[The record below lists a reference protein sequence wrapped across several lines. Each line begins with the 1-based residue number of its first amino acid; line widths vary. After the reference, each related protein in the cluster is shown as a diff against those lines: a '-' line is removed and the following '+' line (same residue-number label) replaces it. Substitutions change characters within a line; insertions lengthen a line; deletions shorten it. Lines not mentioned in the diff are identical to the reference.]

1 MARVTPETVARIALL
16 ARLSLTDEERR
27 LYARQLADVLEY
39 AESLAALDTP
49 PGPDGAT
56 PAGSAFREDE
66 PRAGLD
72 PERALEAAPDAAE
85 GLFRVPRVLP
95 G

>member
-1 MARVTPETVARIALL
+1 LARVTPETVAHIAML

-39 AESLAALDTP
+39 AESLAALDAP
-49 PGPDGAT
+49 AAAEDAT
-56 PAGSAFREDE
+56 TVVTAFREDE
-66 PRAGLD
+66 PRAGVD

-85 GLFRVPRVLP
+85 RLFRVPRVLP

>member
-1 MARVTPETVARIALL
+1 MARVTPESVAHIALL

-27 LYARQLADVLEY
+27 LFARQLADVLEY
-39 AESLAALDTP
+39 AESLAALDKP
-49 PGPDGAT
+49 PAPDGAT
-56 PAGSAFREDE
+56 PSVSAFRDDE
-66 PRAGLD
+66 PRPGVD

>member
-1 MARVTPETVARIALL
+1 MARVTPETVAHIARL

-27 LYARQLADVLEY
+27 LYARQLAAVLEY
-39 AESLAALDTP
+39 AESLAALDAP
-49 PGPDGAT
+49 AAPEDAAT
-56 PAGSAFREDE
+56 AVTAFREDE
-66 PRAGLD
+66 PRAGID

-85 GLFRVPRVLP
+85 RLFRVPRVLP